1 MFVIGCGFLVGLG
14 VVQVA
19 GAQGAVWP
27 GDNGLATPDVSIR
40 LSAFHSDGYLPAFT
54 SAERKISGGEG
65 ELSGWLDDRIYVNV
79 RGDYRREIAISGAQD
94 VGPGSLRLLTLANV
108 WQGGVD
114 IQLGWMGLV
123 PFTRDHGEILS
134 DELDVHLLA
143 GLSTDAGTARLGL
156 TGGMAILGNP
166 LRFANQDDAPL
177 LWLTAA
183 VPASP
188 RLSLSG
194 RLGGALPTAR
204 NPSRLSSTLS
214 ATWGHSWQVGVA
226 GEIGLTPAAADLGG
240 RLWLGH
246 CWGCTAPRRD

>member
-14 VVQVA
+14 MTREA

-40 LSAFHSDGYLPAFT
+40 LSAFHSNGYLPAFT
-54 SAERKISGGEG
+54 SAERRLWGGVG
-65 ELSGWLDDRIYVNV
+65 ELSGWFEDRIYVNV
-79 RGDYRREIAISGAQD
+79 RGDLRRETALSGAQYF
-94 VGPGSLRLLTLANV
+94 GPGALRMLTLATA
-108 WQGGVD
+108 WQGEVD
-114 IQLGWMGLV
+114 LQLGWMGLV
-123 PFTRDHGEILS
+123 PFTSDHGEILS

-143 GLSTDAGTARLGL
+143 GLSTDAGPARLGL
-156 TGGMAILGNP
+156 TGGLAILGNP

-183 VPASP
+183 MPATP

-194 RLGGALPTAR
+194 RMGGSLATAR

-214 ATWGHSWQVGVA
+214 ATWGSPWQLGA
-226 GEIGLTPAAADLGG
+226 TGEIGLSPAAADLGG
-240 RLWLGH
+240 TIWIGH
-246 CWGCTAPRRD
+246 CWGCAAPGRD